1 MLRANSV
8 GRKKKDREEY
18 VGRLARALAE
28 SGRFERWQGIEFELR
43 FVEGFAEAGV
53 WLGNR
58 PIREELDML
67 CQRARS
73 RRKKAPT

>member
-1 MLRANSV
+1 MLRARST

-18 VGRLARALAE
+18 VRQRAKALAD

-43 FVEGFAEAGV
+43 FVEGFPEAGV

-58 PIREELDML
+58 PIREELNIL
-67 CQRARS
+67 CERARS
-73 RRKKAPT
+73 RPKETPT

>member
-1 MLRANSV
+1 MLRSRST

-18 VGRLARALAE
+18 VRRRAKELAE

-43 FVEGFAEAGV
+43 FVEGFPEAGV

-58 PIREELDML
+58 PIREELDTL
-67 CQRARS
+67 CQCARS
-73 RRKKAPT
+73 RPKETPT

>member
-1 MLRANSV
+1 MLRARST

-18 VGRLARALAE
+18 VQRGARALAD

-43 FVEGFAEAGV
+43 FVEGFPEAGV

-58 PIREELDML
+58 PIREELDVL

-73 RRKKAPT
+73 RPKKTPT